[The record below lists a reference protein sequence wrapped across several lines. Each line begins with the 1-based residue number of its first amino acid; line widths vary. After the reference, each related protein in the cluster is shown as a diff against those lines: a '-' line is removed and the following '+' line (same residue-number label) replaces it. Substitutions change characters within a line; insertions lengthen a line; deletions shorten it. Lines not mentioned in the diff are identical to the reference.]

1 MVVYRASKTFNAPI
15 KYVYEW
21 ATDYTEGD
29 NQIWGGK
36 HRRVI
41 LLKSKSKVVYAS
53 YKDGTDGKPKLA
65 VRVVTLDPSKYSW
78 HLDYYAEE
86 DTETGDYKLTSLG
99 KNKTRLNMIFRNKW
113 KNGKGPSA
121 EDFEKET
128 NLVWEK
134 YAEALENDYNSD
146 KKENYVLP
154 L

>member
-1 MVVYRASKTFNAPI
+1 MVVYRASKIFNAPI

-21 ATDYTEGD
+21 TTDYTEGD

-41 LLKSKSKVVYAS
+41 LLKSRTKTVYAS

-65 VRVVTLDPSKYSW
+65 VRVVTLNPSNYSW

-86 DTETGDYKLTSLG
+86 DTETGEYKLTPLA
-99 KNKTRLNMIFRNKW
+99 KEKTRLDMVFHNKW
-113 KNGKGPSA
+113 KIGKGPST
-121 EDFEKET
+121 ENFEKET

-134 YAEALENDYNSD
+134 FADALEKDYNAG
-146 KKENYVLP
+146 KKAS
-154 L
+154 